1 MVSWKEIVVGE
12 SKLVLH
18 TGAETATWDQVEAIP
33 TPEPTKSWKP
43 IAHAQLVEDVMTTL
57 ERTGLQVKESAFATY
72 QGGARFFGL
81 LGLDCEGGGGDYQLV
96 VGLRNSHDRSFPV
109 GMTVGSRVFVCDNLA
124 FSSEI
129 QVVRRHTRYL
139 MDDLPRLIS
148 TAVGSISASAD
159 VQQQRFDHYKQVE
172 LSDLQVHDILVQSLD
187 VQAIRTT
194 WLPKVLEQWR
204 KPEHE
209 EFAERHDAWR
219 LWNGYTEVLKKVQV
233 EWRHLN
239 TLALQGL
246 FDTHTRFIPKAAAT
260 PAAPDLELAV

>member
-1 MVSWKEIVVGE
+1 MSNDWKEVVMGQ
-12 SKLVLH
+12 SKLILH
-18 TGAETATWDQVEAIP
+18 TGGETATWDQLEAVP
-33 TPEPTKSWKP
+33 TPEATKSWKP
-43 IAHAQLVEDVMTTL
+43 IPHSQLVQDVMTTL
-57 ERTGLQVKESAFATY
+57 ERTGLRAKETAFATY

-148 TAVGSISASAD
+148 TAVGHISASAET
-159 VQQQRFDHYKQVE
+159 QEQRFAHYKEVE
-172 LSDLQVHDILVQSLD
+172 FSDMQAHDILVQAID

-204 KPEHE
+204 APAHE

-219 LWNGYTEVLKKVQV
+219 LWNGFTEILKKVSPNDL
-233 EWRHLN
+233 HLH
-239 TLALQGL
+239 TIALQGL
-246 FDTHTRFIPKAAAT
+246 FDAHTRFVPKS
-260 PAAPDLELAV
+260 APDLEMAV